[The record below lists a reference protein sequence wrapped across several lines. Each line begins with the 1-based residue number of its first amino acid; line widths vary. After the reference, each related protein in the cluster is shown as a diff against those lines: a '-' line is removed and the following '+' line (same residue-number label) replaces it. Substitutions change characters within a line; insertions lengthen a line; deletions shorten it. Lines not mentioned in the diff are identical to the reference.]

1 MPDKYVLDS
10 SIIAAIFF
18 KEKASQRAVDAVTHS
33 ELITVD
39 LAMAEVSNVA
49 WKKVIIFKEEE
60 ELMASALKKSIEF
73 INTACEVINT
83 IELADKAFQIA
94 LKEKISFYDSLFLSA
109 SHREK
114 IPLLTLDK
122 RLKNTDFDVELL

>member
-10 SIIAAIFF
+10 SVIAAIFF
-18 KEKASQRAVDAVTHS
+18 KEDASSRAANAVAER

-39 LAMAEVSNVA
+39 LAIAEVSNVA

-60 ELMASALKKSIEF
+60 DIIKHALKMSIEF
-73 INTACEVINT
+73 INTACEVITAN
-83 IELADKAFQIA
+83 ELADRAFQIS

-109 SHREK
+109 AEK
-114 IPLLTLDK
+114 SNVPLLTLDK
-122 RLKNTDFDVELL
+122 RLKKTDFNVELL